1 MKFFALVALLG
12 TAASLRLSHQPLKNA
27 LVKVQH
33 TQKIN
38 TMFAKKRAQKL
49 MKAKWEEL
57 TEAQEDEIEAWVTE
71 ELTTGEKTITKQE
84 AHDALVAFGEK
95 HGFPPIPKEAWVEL
109 EAMFDEVDT
118 SGDGEIDLA
127 EF

>member
-49 MKAKWEEL
+49 MKAKWEDL
-57 TEAQEDEIEAWVTE
+57 TEEQEAEIEAWVVE
-71 ELTTGEKTITKQE
+71 ELTTGEGTITKEE
-84 AHDALVAFGEK
+84 AHDAIVAFGEK
-95 HGFPPIPKEAWVEL
+95 HGFPPIPEEAWVEL

-118 SGDGEIDLA
+118 SGDG
-127 EF
+127 